1 MLPTTGSRAY
11 KTVFRQLLALIKR
24 LVSGE
29 IEHLLTVNQSRRPWH
44 MPIIAAIAISFPI
57 FIGAY
62 FDSVSS
68 GIKASLGAMVILNLP
83 FTGTLP
89 QRLVTVMAWGF
100 AMSLCFA
107 LGLIAQQVAFIK
119 VPVFA
124 LIAFAIVVF
133 GRYYQQPP
141 PAGLFVMM
149 STAIALFIPVPL
161 TQILSATGLVML
173 GSGFSIMMALL
184 YSLFLLATR
193 QRIEL
198 PRYSYQPETISES
211 IMVAGFV
218 SLALSIALLLEMSYP
233 YWAAVSCFIIIQGIH
248 LRTMW
253 VKQFH
258 RLLGTLIGMGL
269 AAWMLSWQL
278 TSWQVAAAILIMMLC
293 IESLVDR
300 HYGLAV
306 IFITPLT
313 IFIAE
318 YGSGL
323 PLSEQI
329 YQQVIH
335 ARMLDTALGC
345 LVGIIGGLAMQS
357 SKLRLP
363 LGRLERWLL
372 QHFGADNKD
381 QAKKLE

>member
-1 MLPTTGSRAY
+1 MSSVPPRNPTY
-11 KTVFRQLLALIKR
+11 KRLMQRWLMIIKR
-24 LVSGE
+24 LISGE
-29 IEHLLTVNQSRRPWH
+29 LEHLLTVNQSRRPWH
-44 MPIIAAIAISFPI
+44 MPMVAAIAISFPI

-62 FDSVSS
+62 FNSISS

-83 FTGTLP
+83 FTGSLP

-107 LGLIAQQVAFIK
+107 LGLIAQQVAVIK

-124 LIAFAIVVF
+124 LIAFAIVVL
-133 GRYYQQPP
+133 GRYYSQPP

-149 STAIALFIPVPL
+149 STAIALFIPVSL
-161 TQILSATGLVML
+161 SQILSATGLVML
-173 GSGFSIMMALL
+173 GSGFSLIMALL

-193 QRIEL
+193 PRTAL
-198 PRYSYQPETISES
+198 PRDSYQPETLSES

-218 SLALSIALLLEMSYP
+218 SLALSIALLLQMSYP

-278 TSWQVAAAILIMMLC
+278 SSWQVATAIFIMMLG

-323 PLSEQI
+323 PLSKQI
-329 YQQVIH
+329 YQQVIQ

-345 LVGIIGGLAMQS
+345 LVGISGGLATQS
-357 SKLRLP
+357 SLLRLP
-363 LGRLERWLL
+363 LGRLERRLL
-372 QHFGADNKD
+372 QRFGTDPKD
-381 QAKKLE
+381 

>member
-1 MLPTTGSRAY
+1 MSLVPDSPDWKRA
-11 KTVFRQLLALIKR
+11 FQQRLLAIKH
-24 LVSGE
+24 LLSGE
-29 IEHLLTVNQSRRPWH
+29 IAHLVAVNRSGRPWH
-44 MPIIAAIAISFPI
+44 MPIIAAIAISFPV

-62 FDSVSS
+62 FEAISA
-68 GIKASLGAMVILNLP
+68 GIKASLGAMIILNLP

-100 AMSLCFA
+100 AMSFCFG

-119 VPVFA
+119 IPLFA
-124 LIAFAIVVF
+124 LIAFAIVIF

-149 STAIALFIPVPL
+149 STALALFIPVPMK
-161 TQILSATGLVML
+161 QILSATGLVLL
-173 GSGFSIMMALL
+173 GSGFAIVMALL

-193 QRIEL
+193 QRVSM
-198 PRYSYQPETISES
+198 PTHSYDLETISES

-218 SLALSIALLLEMSYP
+218 SLSLSIALILQMPYP
-233 YWAAVSCFIIIQGIH
+233 YWAAVSCFIILQGIH

-253 VKQFH
+253 IKQFH

-269 AAWMLSWQL
+269 AAWMLSWHL
-278 TSWQVAAAILIMMLC
+278 NFWQVAIAIFIMMLC

-306 IFITPLT
+306 VFITPLT

-329 YQQVIH
+329 YQQVIQ
-335 ARMLDTALGC
+335 ARMLDTLLGC
-345 LVGIIGGLAMQS
+345 LIGIMGGLAMQS
-357 SKLRLP
+357 PKLRL
-363 LGRLERWLL
+363 LLNRLERWLL
-372 QHFGADNKD
+372 KSFGA
-381 QAKKLE
+381 